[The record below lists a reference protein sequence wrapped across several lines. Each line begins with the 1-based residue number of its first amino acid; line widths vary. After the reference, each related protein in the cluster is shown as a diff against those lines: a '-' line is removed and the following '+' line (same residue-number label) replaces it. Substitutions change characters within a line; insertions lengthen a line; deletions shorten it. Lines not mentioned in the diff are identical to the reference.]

1 MPWDCAG
8 DAMTKSSNLKPYL
21 RADILKGPIMRE
33 DFATVVT
40 MPKEKTKRPND
51 GPKGILAPTKYRYK
65 KKRLGP
71 FGTLPSLYGIK
82 LMP

>member
-8 DAMTKSSNLKPYL
+8 DAMTKSSNLKPYS

-40 MPKEKTKRPND
+40 MPKEKTRRPTND
-51 GPKGILAPTKYRYK
+51 GPIDILASTKYRYK
-65 KKRLGP
+65 KKQLGLY
-71 FGTLPSLYGIK
+71 LPYMK
-82 LMP
+82 